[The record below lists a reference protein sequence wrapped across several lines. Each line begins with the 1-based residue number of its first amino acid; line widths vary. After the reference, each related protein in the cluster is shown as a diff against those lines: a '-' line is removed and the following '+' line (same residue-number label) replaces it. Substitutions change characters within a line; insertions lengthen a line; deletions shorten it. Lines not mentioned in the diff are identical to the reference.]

1 MNKSVCGV
9 LLLSLMACQSPQ
21 KQHAIPQDTEQ
32 LVGAYTHAP
41 AAQRQVLQWDTYF
54 QDPALKDLLGQALAA
69 NKDLQLDRLQI
80 LRHKRC
86 MGYSAPMPCPAS
98 MLAWMRSALAAL
110 LICACPLIVPFLSN
124 TAPVWVC
131 KIVSCICGD
140 ALSA

>member
-1 MNKSVCGV
+1 MNKSVCGA

-69 NKDLQLDRLQI
+69 NKDLQLASLQI
-80 LRHKRC
+80 LE
-86 MGYSAPMPCPAS
+86 AQ
-98 MLAWMRSALAAL
+98 AL
-110 LICACPLIVPFLSN
+110 
-124 TAPVWVC
+124 
-131 KIVSCICGD
+131 
-140 ALSA
+140 